1 MTILRL
7 TRGAN
12 VRSRPAGLLAQL
24 AWGIGVTAA
33 LVAGA
38 LLSVAVL
45 AVAVVAGVALWGGV
59 LWKTRKLRR
68 ALREGAERDAD
79 PLRDA
84 MRSGRVIEGEAV
96 SVTEEGR

>member
-1 MTILRL
+1 
-7 TRGAN
+7 
-12 VRSRPAGLLAQL
+12 VLA
-24 AWGIGVTAA
+24 VA

-38 LLSVAVL
+38 
-45 AVAVVAGVALWGGV
+45 ALWGRV

-68 ALREGAERDAD
+68 ALREDAQRGAD

-96 SVTEEGR
+96 SVPDEGR